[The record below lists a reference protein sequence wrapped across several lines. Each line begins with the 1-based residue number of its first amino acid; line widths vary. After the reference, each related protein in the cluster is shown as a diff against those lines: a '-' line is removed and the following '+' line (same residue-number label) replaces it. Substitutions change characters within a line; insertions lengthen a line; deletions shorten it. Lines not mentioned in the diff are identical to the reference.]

1 MIQALVIFFVGA
13 ELLIVYIWQART
25 LLRRGARPSR
35 SDLVSTP
42 SRAATVGDWV
52 RKLTEP
58 RTIAIL
64 GIVCGI
70 LAFWFALPP
79 WTFRSAGAPIAP
91 GSSRSHAASPPYRG
105 ESASSAGGRSA
116 WASRARSERS
126 GCRRRPRPS
135 TASSTGVL
143 AATLRFATPLAFA
156 AMGGIFSERSGVVNI
171 GLEGMMLM
179 GAFFAVWGSVWSGS
193 WVVGLLMAMLFGG
206 LLALVHA
213 FFCIHLRADQIV
225 SGFAVNFLA
234 LGLTGFLYSSIYP
247 GGSSNGLAR
256 ADRQSWLPRRHPGHR
271 RLSGRG
277 LRLAQP
283 ARLDHVRSR
292 HPHVRDPVQDA
303 DRPAHSLR
311 RGASRP
317 PTVGISVYGVRY
329 AAVVSSGMLAAL
341 GGAFLSIGFVGT
353 FTENMTAGRGY
364 IALAAVIFGK
374 WLPGWAFA
382 ATLLFGFGFASPF
395 PSSVRRASR
404 RTSSR
409 RSRTCSRSSRR
420 RPRRPLHPAGR
431 RRAPVRQG

>member
-1 MIQALVIFFVGA
+1 M
-13 ELLIVYIWQART
+13 
-25 LLRRGARPSR
+25 
-35 SDLVSTP
+35 STP
-42 SRAATVGDWV
+42 ARAATIGDGV

-64 GIVCGI
+64 GIACGI

-79 WTFRSAGAPIAP
+79 WTFRSAGAPIAA
-91 GSSRSHAASPPYRG
+91 GFVALACGLAAVPRG
-105 ESASSAGGRSA
+105 ERRLGWWAVGLGIAGTLGAIWLQTKNAETLDSIL
-116 WASRARSERS
+116 
-126 GCRRRPRPS
+126 
-135 TASSTGVL
+135 TTGVL

-156 AMGGIFSERSGVVNI
+156 AIGGIFSERSGVVNI
-171 GLEGMMLM
+171 GLEGMMLV

-213 FFCIHLRADQIV
+213 FFSIHLQADQIV

-247 GGSSNGLAR
+247 GGIEQQVSRVPTVNLGFLEDIPLIGSFLDGVFGSLNLLVWIMFGVVILGYVI
-256 ADRQSWLPRRHPGHR
+256 LFKTPI
-271 RLSGRG
+271 G
-277 LRLAQP
+277 LRI
-283 ARLDHVRSR
+283 RSVGE
-292 HPHVRDPVQDA
+292 HPRAA
-303 DRPAHSLR
+303 D
-311 RGASRP
+311 
-317 PTVGISVYGVRY
+317 TVGISVYGVRY

-382 ATLLFGFGFASPF
+382 ATLLFGFGFAISIPLQREAGISENLISTL
-395 PSSVRRASR
+395 PYVLTLVALVGLVG
-404 RTSSR
+404 
-409 RSRTCSRSSRR
+409 RSIPPAAVG
-420 RPRRPLHPAGR
+420 RPYVKG
-431 RRAPVRQG
+431 